1 MNFFFSEALKK
12 DVSKLGLGSW
22 AIGGWLW
29 GGSNDRESSVA
40 IEEAL
45 AHGVNFIDTA
55 PIYGFG
61 KAESLIGKVIAS
73 LGLRESIILATKCG
87 LEWNEKQTNI
97 RRNSTPERIRK
108 EIDESRY
115 RLQTDYIDLY
125 QIHWPDIKTPFWQS
139 LETLAKLQSQNTIR
153 AIGLSNFS
161 LEQLESCLKVVPIQF
176 VQLPY
181 NLYEREIEKEMLLFC
196 QEKNIPVLG
205 YGGLCRGLLTGK
217 FSRYSIIKEDDIRF
231 YDPKFKAD
239 RILKYVDANRSLNEI
254 AKLLKISLPQLALR
268 WASSR
273 KGIGSMLVG
282 VRSAAQ
288 AKENFDFDLTPIQS
302 DIHKEIDQILAVSV
316 PQPIG
321 AEFMA
326 PSLS

>member
-29 GGSNDRESSVA
+29 GGSNDRESSAA

-161 LEQLESCLKVVPIQF
+161 LEQLESCLKVMPIQF

-181 NLYEREIEKEMLLFC
+181 NLYEREIEKEMLSFC

-217 FSRYSIIKEDDIRF
+217 FSRFSIIKEDDIRF

-239 RILKYVDANRSLNEI
+239 CILKYVAANRSLNEI
-254 AKLLKISLPQLALR
+254 AKSLKISLPQLALR

-288 AKENFDFDLTPIQS
+288 AKENFGFDLTPIQS
-302 DIHKEIDQILAVSV
+302 DIHKEIDQILTVSV

-321 AEFMA
+321 VEFMA